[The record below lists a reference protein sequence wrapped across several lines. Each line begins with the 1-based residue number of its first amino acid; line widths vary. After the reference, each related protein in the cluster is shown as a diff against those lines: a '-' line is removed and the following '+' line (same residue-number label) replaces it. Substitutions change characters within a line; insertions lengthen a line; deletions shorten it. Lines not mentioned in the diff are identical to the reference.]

1 MSLVYAVAHRIGLTP
16 WERAGAASAGR
27 AAALLAREEAER
39 SAPRGAPHGSA
50 LDLGCGSGAHAVA
63 LAERGWRVTAVDAVG
78 VAVARAR
85 ARALAHGV
93 DVRVVQADVTRMGPE
108 LVGGDVD
115 LFLDV
120 GCFHGLR
127 DAQRAAMGRCVTACA
142 AGGAT
147 MLVLAFRPGRR
158 GPLPRGADRADLAAA
173 YPGWDLLEDAVADV
187 SGLPLLLRGSA
198 PHWYRLRR
206 S

>member
-1 MSLVYAVAHRIGLTP
+1 MSVVYAVAHRIGFTP
-16 WERAGAASAGR
+16 WERAGAASAER
-27 AAALLAREEAER
+27 SAALLAREEAER
-39 SAPRGAPHGSA
+39 SAPYGRA
-50 LDLGCGSGAHAVA
+50 LDLGCGNGAHAVA

-85 ARALAHGV
+85 AGALAHGV
-93 DVRVVQADVTRMGPE
+93 DVRVVQAEVTTMGSD
-108 LVGGDVD
+108 LGGGDVD
-115 LFLDV
+115 FFLDV

-142 AGGAT
+142 ARGAT
-147 MLVLAFRPGRR
+147 MLVLAFRPGHR
-158 GPLPRGADRADLAAA
+158 GPLPRGAGRADLAAA

-206 S
+206 R